1 MHVNRFKSQPRFP
14 ILASDGTGAAPSYAF
29 ANYPNKG
36 FFSNGAAAIG
46 VSFYGSTRV
55 QFYNAGI
62 DILSDTPLFRLGASQ
77 DLIATRDAANVWAQ
91 RNGVNAQASRLYY
104 SYTDASNY
112 TRLAFK
118 TATGVHTIEAESAGT
133 GEANIDVAIAPKGTG
148 AVRFGTHAG
157 IAAETVT
164 GYITIKDAGGTSRKL
179 AVVS

>member
-14 ILASDGTGAAPSYAF
+14 ILAPDGTISAPSYSF
-29 ANYPNKG
+29 ASQTNKG
-36 FFSNGAAAIG
+36 IMNNSGGSLGFVISGGVRCQAYNGG
-46 VSFYGSTRV
+46 FDV
-55 QFYNAGI
+55 
-62 DILSDTPLFRLGASQ
+62 LSDTGMLRLGNSN
-77 DLIATRDAANVWAQ
+77 DVVVIRDAANVWAQ

-133 GEANIDVAIAPKGTG
+133 GEANIDVAIVPKGTG

>member
-14 ILASDGTGAAPSYAF
+14 ILAADGSVAAPSYSF
-29 ANYPNKG
+29 ANYTNKG
-36 FFSNGAAAIG
+36 FYSNGASTIG
-46 VSFYGSTRV
+46 VSVSGALRS
-55 QFYNAGI
+55 QFYNNGF
-62 DILSDTPLFRLGASQ
+62 DVLSDTGMFRLGASQ
-77 DLIATRDAANVWAQ
+77 DVVMIRDAANVLAF
-91 RNGVNAQASRLYY
+91 RNGTNAQTLRSYY

-133 GEANIDVAIAPKGTG
+133 GEANIDVAIVPKGTG
-148 AVRFGTHAG
+148 AVRFGTHAA

-164 GYITIKDAGGTSRKL
+164 GYITIKDAGGTSRKI